1 MTRIQ
6 LHTAYRE
13 FVLSVCLSIF
23 SLTIMAQTGVNSPYS
38 RYGFGLMSDRAMGF
52 NKAMGGVAQGFR
64 NGQEINPANPAS
76 YSAVDSLT
84 ALFDLGMS
92 VYNGNYDMGN
102 LKQNA
107 RNASFDY
114 FAFQFR
120 ARKHL
125 GLAVGILPYTN
136 IDYSFTSSSEQ
147 LDGNENISSAY
158 GFTGSG
164 GLHKVFLG
172 LGWQPIKYLSVGVNG
187 GYLYGDYTH
196 TSTMSFTE
204 SSAYSLVRGY
214 NADISTYMLDFGLQA
229 IIPFDNKNNLTIGAT
244 YGLGHEV
251 KNKAY
256 RYTETLNSSSSIQG
270 ITRDTIQNA
279 FELPHTIAFGAAFT
293 HATKW
298 RIGADFELEKWSQS
312 KFPANNVNSNVY
324 YSAKGQLY
332 DRMKIAL
339 GAELT
344 PNALSRNYWNH
355 VTYKL
360 GGYYQQSYAKTDI
373 SGTISD
379 KPTEFGISAGAS
391 FPIQNRHIWYNSP
404 RIHVTFSWVHTDI
417 PYLSSSTNIQ
427 NSLKEN
433 YLKLSLGITF
443 SERWFYKWKVE

>member
-13 FVLSVCLSIF
+13 LFLCVCLSLF
-23 SLTIMAQTGVNSPYS
+23 SLTIKAQTGVNTPYS
-38 RYGFGLMSDRAMGF
+38 RYGFGLMSDRSMGF

-136 IDYSFTSSSEQ
+136 IDYSFTSSDEQ
-147 LDGNENISSAY
+147 LEGNENISSAY
-158 GFTGSG
+158 GFSGSG

-172 LGWQPIKYLSVGVNG
+172 LGWQPIKFLSVGVNG

-214 NADISTYMLDFGLQA
+214 NADISTYMLDFGLQT
-229 IIPFDNKNNLTIGAT
+229 IIPFEGKNNLTIGAT
-244 YGLGHEV
+244 YGFGHEV

-256 RYTETLNSSSSIQG
+256 RYTETLNSSSSVQG

-279 FELPHTIAFGAAFT
+279 FQLPHSLAVGAAFT
-293 HATKW
+293 HGTKW
-298 RIGADFELEKWSQS
+298 RVGADFELEKWSQC
-312 KFPANNVNSNVY
+312 KFPANNVNSNNY
-324 YSAKGQLY
+324 YSAKEQLY

-344 PNALSRNYWNH
+344 PNALSRNYWSH
-355 VTYKL
+355 VTYKI
-360 GGYYQQSYAKTDI
+360 GGYFQQSYAKTDV
-373 SGTISD
+373 SGQISD
-379 KPTEFGISAGAS
+379 KPTEFGITAGAS

-404 RIHVTFSWVHTDI
+404 RINVTFSWVHTDI
-417 PYLSSSTNIQ
+417 PYLSSSTNLQ